1 MTSNPSILFLLHT
14 ISIDKKPLRSIDR
27 SMSGPTCSACGASAC
42 CPHLL
47 HAGADDSRAAFSIF
61 TGEVHDHHQPGTQ
74 QPPGSLHEFQFF
86 GQDDHESIAWLFDDP
101 PPAVGDDQ
109 SPVENQPYQRP
120 PAFDPFGPQYHPGKG
135 LTFEVSLGQGEVDAR
150 LGLGGGAP
158 HTETAAS
165 ATIMSFCGSTFT
177 DAASSRLK
185 EPILINNQLQRPA
198 DPSMERE
205 AKLMRYKEK
214 RTRRRYEKQIRYA
227 SRKAYAEMRPRL
239 RGRFTK
245 VPEASA
251 PRQPALATTCY
262 DHSRLDLGRCWFHA

>member
-109 SPVENQPYQRP
+109 SP
-120 PAFDPFGPQYHPGKG
+120 
-135 LTFEVSLGQGEVDAR
+135 GEVDAR

-198 DPSMERE
+198 DPSSMERE